1 MKAKA
6 DARRARLRAKIEQ
19 RTQGVQIE
27 APETKDR
34 EPNNYVRLGSVLIKQ
49 STGSNKTRRGVDV
62 KRRKQREVKGA

>member
-27 APETKDR
+27 APETKERDPVMR
-34 EPNNYVRLGSVLIKQ
+34 IGSVVI
-49 STGSNKTRRGVDV
+49 NKTSRPSLTRRGVDV
-62 KRRKQREVKGA
+62 KRRKRSEAEGA